1 MVPSNKPD
9 LQLPHDC
16 IRESIMKSRDVLSKD
31 IIMIRG
37 EGTYSWIYLK
47 SGQLLLTSRTVKYW
61 MQWFKSEGLVRVHR
75 SYVIHRDQIDSVEV
89 NGMHIQMCGGH
100 KVAIARSKKKIVK
113 KLLF

>member
-1 MVPSNKPD
+1 
-9 LQLPHDC
+9 
-16 IRESIMKSRDVLSKD
+16 MKSRDVLSKD